1 MQPEGLRLDG
11 ADLSTVEA
19 LIEELA
25 SPDEH
30 RVLYAIEILESL
42 EKRNLITPLLLFHE
56 SRAVRARVLQA
67 LGNVKPEIAERWL
80 PSIQRMIA
88 DESPEVRAAA
98 ISALANIRNERV
110 TDLIRPYLQDADPRI
125 ATTAAGVL
133 ARSGRE
139 EDVAAS
145 MEVLTRLASDTR
157 ESAAEARKDV
167 AVAIRQI
174 PDPRFQPSVD
184 PVALRLTS

>member
-1 MQPEGLRLDG
+1 
-11 ADLSTVEA
+11 
-19 LIEELA
+19 
-25 SPDEH
+25 
-30 RVLYAIEILESL
+30 
-42 EKRNLITPLLLFHE
+42 
-56 SRAVRARVLQA
+56 
-67 LGNVKPEIAERWL
+67 
-80 PSIQRMIA
+80 MIA

-110 TDLIRPYLQDADPRI
+110 TDLVRPYLQDADPRI

-145 MEVLTRLASDTR
+145 VEVLTRLASDTR

-167 AVAIRQI
+167 AARHS
-174 PDPRFQPSVD
+174 PDP
-184 PVALRLTS
+184 